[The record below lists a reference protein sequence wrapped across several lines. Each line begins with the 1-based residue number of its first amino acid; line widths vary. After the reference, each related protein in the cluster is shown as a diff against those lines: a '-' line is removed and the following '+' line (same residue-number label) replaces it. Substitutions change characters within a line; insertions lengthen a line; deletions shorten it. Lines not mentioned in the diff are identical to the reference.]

1 MSPCMGLQSQHG
13 PSVPTLHI
21 TARVQEPPACA
32 GGLLL
37 GGKMGLDERWD
48 GSLPGAPAVRLV
60 DGAQLLFPRAPL
72 PSCWHQGICGGGGSP
87 QEPSQR

>member
-1 MSPCMGLQSQHG
+1 MSPRMGLQSQHVL
-13 PSVPTLHI
+13 SVPMLHI
-21 TARVQEPPACA
+21 TACVQEPPAHA

-37 GGKMGLDERWD
+37 GGKMSLDERQD
-48 GSLPGAPAVRLV
+48 GSLPAAPAMRLV

-87 QEPSQR
+87 QELSQR